1 MAVQLSF
8 CNANAYN
15 DDVMSTSFGDKFRK
29 LRNSKGISLFK
40 LSQATGTSESNLL
53 SIEKNRRPASDE
65 VLRKLAAVP
74 ELEISYEQLRAWQIL
89 AKATQEELKYILAE
103 LQKNQESR

>member
-8 CNANAYN
+8 CNVNAYN
-15 DDVMSTSFGDKFRK
+15 DDVMSTSFGDKFRN
-29 LRNSKGISLFK
+29 LRKSKNISLFR

-53 SIEKNRRPASDE
+53 SIEKNRRPASDD
-65 VLRKLAAVP
+65 VLRKLAAVK
-74 ELEISYEQLRAWQIL
+74 ELDISYEQLRAWQIL
-89 AKATQEELKYILAE
+89 SKATQEELRYILAE